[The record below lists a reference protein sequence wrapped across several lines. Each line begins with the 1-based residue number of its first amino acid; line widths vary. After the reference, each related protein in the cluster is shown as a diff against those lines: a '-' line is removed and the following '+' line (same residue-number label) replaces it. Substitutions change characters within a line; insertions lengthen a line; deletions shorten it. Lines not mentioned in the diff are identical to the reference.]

1 MNEKLTE
8 KLNQARLLKK
18 HFKLPET
25 VAVLK
30 ECLEIDPNCLIAAA
44 QAGLCLLLQG
54 KAQEAEA
61 FFQKAF
67 DGSEKTDLPVGAYLA
82 ACMTVLNK
90 ESEAGSLLETI
101 RARQADFS
109 AAETYM
115 LAAEMLAEKK
125 QYEQAVRLID
135 ALSVRFAGDAF
146 FMAPVNHYR
155 MIRVLAL
162 AGLVDIAEQLA
173 DTLKQKT
180 PDSWEGL
187 AAEASVA
194 MAAEKY
200 EEAYS
205 LTVRALQSGGAS
217 YPLLAAQQHWLA
229 MNK

>member
-67 DGSEKTDLPVGAYLA
+67 DGSGKTDLPVGAYLA
-82 ACMTVLNK
+82 ACITALNK
-90 ESEAGSLLETI
+90 ESEAGNLLETI
-101 RARQADFS
+101 RARQADFP

-146 FMAPVNHYR
+146 FTAPVNHYR